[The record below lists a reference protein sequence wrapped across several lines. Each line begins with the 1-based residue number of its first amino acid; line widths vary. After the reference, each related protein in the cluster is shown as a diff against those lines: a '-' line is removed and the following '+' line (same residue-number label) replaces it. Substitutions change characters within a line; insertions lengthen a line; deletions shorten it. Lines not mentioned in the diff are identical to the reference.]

1 MLPITE
7 QADGR
12 RAVVTGGAGALGR
25 AIAERL
31 ARDGARV
38 ALVDGRADAVRDA
51 AAEIRR
57 GTGAEVHAVSGD
69 LADPDAATDCAREAW
84 DALGGAEVLVNAAG
98 IYPSRLL
105 VDMPADEWDRV
116 FAVNVRAPLILTT
129 EYARRWI
136 AGDLPGH
143 VVMITSG
150 AADRTRRGAGHYS
163 ASKAA
168 LTTLTRSLALEL
180 APHRIHVNAVSPGF
194 IEAHSEVN
202 PLSPDYVR
210 AIESARPWP
219 DPGTPED
226 VASATAYL
234 CSEDARWLT
243 GTILSVDGGMGAGSA
258 ALPLA

>member
-1 MLPITE
+1 MTTT
-7 QADGR
+7 DR
-12 RAVVTGGAGALGR
+12 RDDRGVVVTGGAGALGR
-25 AIAERL
+25 AIATKFAL
-31 ARDGARV
+31 DGARV
-38 ALVDGRADAVRDA
+38 ALIDSRADACQA
-51 AAEIRR
+51 AAEDVSAA
-57 GTGAEVHAVSGD
+57 TGADVHAVVAD
-69 LADPDAATDCAREAW
+69 LADEQSTLTSAQDAW

-105 VDMPADEWDRV
+105 VEMAAKEWDDV
-116 FAVNVRAPLILTT
+116 FRINVRAPLILTT
-129 EYARRWI
+129 DYARRWI
-136 AGDLPGH
+136 ALGTAAH

-168 LTTLTRSLALEL
+168 LTALTKALALEL

-194 IEAHSEVN
+194 IDADSVVN
-202 PLSPDYVR
+202 PLSPAYVD

-226 VASATAYL
+226 VAAATSYL
-234 CSEDARWLT
+234 CSADARWLT
-243 GTILSVDGGMGAGSA
+243 GTVLTVDGGMGAGSA

>member
-1 MLPITE
+1 MTTT
-7 QADGR
+7 DRVNDRGV
-12 RAVVTGGAGALGR
+12 VVTGGAGALGR
-25 AIAERL
+25 AIAMRL
-31 ARDGARV
+31 ALDGSRV
-38 ALVDGRADAVRDA
+38 ALIDSRADACQAA
-51 AAEIRR
+51 AAEVRAA
-57 GTGAEVHAVSGD
+57 TGVDVHAVIGD
-69 LADPDAATDCAREAW
+69 LADEQSTRVAADRAW
-84 DALGGAEVLVNAAG
+84 DALGGAAVLVNAAG

-105 VDMPADEWDRV
+105 VEMPTEEWDGV
-116 FAVNVRAPLILTT
+116 FAINVRAPLILTT

-136 AGDLPGH
+136 AEGSAAH

-168 LTTLTRSLALEL
+168 LTTLTKAFALEL

-194 IEAHSEVN
+194 IDADSEVN
-202 PLSPDYVR
+202 QLSSAYVE

-226 VASATAYL
+226 VAAATSYL
-234 CSEDARWLT
+234 CSPDARWLT
-243 GTILSVDGGMGAGSA
+243 GSVLTVDGGMGAGSA

>member
-1 MLPITE
+1 MTTT
-7 QADGR
+7 DR
-12 RAVVTGGAGALGR
+12 RRDRGVVVTGGAGALGR
-25 AIAERL
+25 AIATRL
-31 ARDGARV
+31 ALDGARV
-38 ALVDGRADAVRDA
+38 ALIDSRADACEE
-51 AAEIRR
+51 AAEDVSAA
-57 GTGAEVHAVSGD
+57 TGADVQAVVGD
-69 LADPDAATDCAREAW
+69 LADEQSTRACAQRAW

-105 VDMPADEWDRV
+105 VEMATKEWDDV

-136 AGDLPGH
+136 ADGTAAH

-150 AADRTRRGAGHYS
+150 AAERTRRGAAHYS
-163 ASKAA
+163 SSKAA
-168 LTTLTRSLALEL
+168 LTTLTKSLALEL

-194 IEAHSEVN
+194 IDADSVVN
-202 PLSPDYVR
+202 PLSSAYVQ

-226 VASATAYL
+226 VAAATSYL
-234 CSEDARWLT
+234 CSADARWLT
-243 GTILSVDGGMGAGSA
+243 GTVLTVDGGMGAGSA